1 VFENHSSILSA
12 LGLGYLVL
20 TAWPLA
26 KTDIL
31 ERRLPNK
38 YVLPAFPITWIGQ
51 ILAGISG
58 FGFQNFL
65 IANLI
70 ALLVFAVSLGI
81 NRLGLLGMGDVKL
94 MTVMALALGWYSPL
108 YPVVAF
114 GLTFLIAGL
123 VALALL
129 ALKKIKL
136 GGSMPLGPYL
146 IAGFLGAVTL
156 VAWSST
162 AHQAPNLTALL

>member
-1 VFENHSSILSA
+1 VFENLSSLFSA

-38 YVLPAFPITWIGQ
+38 YVLPAFPITWLGQ
-51 ILAGISG
+51 IIAGVLGAGFLDMLWAFLAAVITFASS
-58 FGFQNFL
+58 
-65 IANLI
+65 
-70 ALLVFAVSLGI
+70 LLI

-94 MTVMALALGWYSPL
+94 MTVMSLALGWYSPL
-108 YPVVAF
+108 LPIIAL
-114 GLTFLIAGL
+114 GLSFLIAGA

-129 ALKKIKL
+129 AGKRIKL

-146 IAGFLGAVTL
+146 IAGFLGAITL
-156 VAWSST
+156 AVWS
-162 AHQAPNLTALL
+162 

>member
-1 VFENHSSILSA
+1 MFENLSSLFSA

-38 YVLPAFPITWIGQ
+38 YVLPAFPITWVGQ
-51 ILAGISG
+51 VSAGFFGAGFENMIWALVAAVATFAIS
-58 FGFQNFL
+58 L
-65 IANLI
+65 
-70 ALLVFAVSLGI
+70 SI

-108 YPVVAF
+108 LPAVALGISF
-114 GLTFLIAGL
+114 FIAGA
-123 VALALL
+123 VATWQLIT
-129 ALKKIKL
+129 KKLEL

-146 IAGFLGAVTL
+146 IAGFLGAITL
-156 VAWSST
+156 VAWS
-162 AHQAPNLTALL
+162 

>member
-1 VFENHSSILSA
+1 MFENLSSLFSA

-38 YVLPAFPITWIGQ
+38 YVLPAFPITWLGQ
-51 ILAGISG
+51 LLAGVTGAGFVNMLWSLLSG
-58 FGFQNFL
+58 VVTFTL
-65 IANLI
+65 S
-70 ALLVFAVSLGI
+70 LLI

-94 MTVMALALGWYSPL
+94 MTVMALALGWFSPL
-108 YPVVAF
+108 LPIIAL
-114 GLTFLIAGL
+114 GISFLIAGV
-123 VALALL
+123 VAFWLL
-129 ALKKIKL
+129 MRKKIKL

-156 VAWSST
+156 AVWS
-162 AHQAPNLTALL
+162 

>member
-1 VFENHSSILSA
+1 MFENLSSLFSA

-38 YVLPAFPITWIGQ
+38 YVLPAFPITWLGQ
-51 ILAGISG
+51 LLAGVTGAG
-58 FGFQNFL
+58 FVNML
-65 IANLI
+65 W
-70 ALLVFAVSLGI
+70 ALLAGVVTFTLSLLI

-94 MTVMALALGWYSPL
+94 MTVMALALGWFSTLLPIIAL
-108 YPVVAF
+108 
-114 GLTFLIAGL
+114 GLSFLIAGV
-123 VALALL
+123 VAIWLL
-129 ALKKIKL
+129 MRKKLKL

-156 VAWSST
+156 AVWS
-162 AHQAPNLTALL
+162 

>member
-1 VFENHSSILSA
+1 VFENLSSLFSA

-38 YVLPAFPITWIGQ
+38 YVLPAFPITWLGQ
-51 ILAGISG
+51 LLAGFSG
-58 FGFQNFL
+58 AGFVNML
-65 IANLI
+65 W
-70 ALLVFAVSLGI
+70 ALLAGVVTFGLSLVI

-94 MTVMALALGWYSPL
+94 MTVMALALGWFSPL
-108 YPVVAF
+108 LPIIAL
-114 GLTFLIAGL
+114 GLSFLIAGI
-123 VALALL
+123 VAIWLL
-129 ALKKIKL
+129 LRKKIRL

-156 VAWSST
+156 AVWS
-162 AHQAPNLTALL
+162 

>member
-1 VFENHSSILSA
+1 VFENLSSLFSA

-38 YVLPAFPITWIGQ
+38 YVLPAFPITWLGQ
-51 ILAGISG
+51 ILAGV
-58 FGFQNFL
+58 FGAGYLNMFW
-65 IANLI
+65 
-70 ALLVFAVSLGI
+70 ALLAAVITFAISLII

-94 MTVMALALGWYSPL
+94 MTVMSLALGWYSPL
-108 YPVVAF
+108 LPIIAL
-114 GLTFLIAGL
+114 GLSFLIAGA

-129 ALKKIKL
+129 MGKRIKL

-146 IAGFLGAVTL
+146 IAGFLGTLTLAV
-156 VAWSST
+156 WS
-162 AHQAPNLTALL
+162 

>member
-1 VFENHSSILSA
+1 MFENLSSLFSA

-38 YVLPAFPITWIGQ
+38 YVLPAFPITWFGQ
-51 ILAGISG
+51 IVAGALGAGFLNMLWAFLAAAITFAIS
-58 FGFQNFL
+58 L
-65 IANLI
+65 M
-70 ALLVFAVSLGI
+70 I

-94 MTVMALALGWYSPL
+94 MTVMSLALGWYSPL
-108 YPVVAF
+108 LPIIAL
-114 GLTFLIAGL
+114 GLSFLIAGVVAIALL
-123 VALALL
+123 VARR
-129 ALKKIKL
+129 IKL

-146 IAGFLGAVTL
+146 IAGFLGAITL
-156 VAWSST
+156 AVWS
-162 AHQAPNLTALL
+162 

>member
-1 VFENHSSILSA
+1 VFENLSSLFSA

-38 YVLPAFPITWIGQ
+38 YVLPAFPITWLGQ
-51 ILAGISG
+51 VLAGLFGAGHLNMLWAFLAAVITFSIS
-58 FGFQNFL
+58 
-65 IANLI
+65 
-70 ALLVFAVSLGI
+70 LLI

-94 MTVMALALGWYSPL
+94 MTVMSLALGWYSPVL
-108 YPVVAF
+108 PIIAL
-114 GLTFLIAGL
+114 GLSFFYAGL
-123 VALALL
+123 VAVLLL
-129 ALKKIKL
+129 AIKRIKL

-146 IAGFLGAVTL
+146 IAGFLSAVTL
-156 VAWSST
+156 AVWS
-162 AHQAPNLTALL
+162 

>member
-1 VFENHSSILSA
+1 VFENLSSLFSA

-38 YVLPAFPITWIGQ
+38 YVLPAFPITWLGQ
-51 ILAGISG
+51 LLAGFTGAG
-58 FGFQNFL
+58 FSNML
-65 IANLI
+65 W
-70 ALLVFAVSLGI
+70 ALLAGVITFALSLSI

-94 MTVMALALGWYSPL
+94 MTVMALALGWFSPL
-108 YPVVAF
+108 LP
-114 GLTFLIAGL
+114 L
-123 VALALL
+123 VALGLSFLVAGVVATLL
-129 ALKKIKL
+129 LVIRKIKL
-136 GGSMPLGPYL
+136 GESMALGPYL

-156 VAWSST
+156 AVWS
-162 AHQAPNLTALL
+162 

>member
-1 VFENHSSILSA
+1 VFENLSSLFSA

-51 ILAGISG
+51 FLAGLFGAG
-58 FGFQNFL
+58 FTNMLWAFIAGVVTFL
-65 IANLI
+65 IAL
-70 ALLVFAVSLGI
+70 AI
-81 NRLGLLGMGDVKL
+81 NRAGLLGMGDVKL
-94 MTVMALALGWYSPL
+94 MSVMAIALGWYSPL
-108 YPVVAF
+108 LPIVAL
-114 GLTFLIAGL
+114 GLSFLIAGV

-129 ALKKIKL
+129 LSKRIKL

-146 IAGFLGAVTL
+146 LAGFFGAITL
-156 VAWSST
+156 VVWS
-162 AHQAPNLTALL
+162 

>member
-1 VFENHSSILSA
+1 MFENLSSLFSA

-38 YVLPAFPITWIGQ
+38 YVLPAFPITWLGQ
-51 ILAGISG
+51 LLAGVNGAG
-58 FGFQNFL
+58 FSNML
-65 IANLI
+65 W
-70 ALLVFAVSLGI
+70 ALLAGVVTFTLSLLI

-94 MTVMALALGWYSPL
+94 MTVMALALGWFSTLLPIIAL
-108 YPVVAF
+108 
-114 GLTFLIAGL
+114 GLSFLIAGV
-123 VALALL
+123 VAIWLL
-129 ALKKIKL
+129 MRKKLKL

-156 VAWSST
+156 AVWS
-162 AHQAPNLTALL
+162 

>member
-1 VFENHSSILSA
+1 LFSA

-38 YVLPAFPITWIGQ
+38 YVLPAFPITWLGQ
-51 ILAGISG
+51 IVAGVLGAG
-58 FGFQNFL
+58 FFNMLWAFFAAA
-65 IANLI
+65 IT
-70 ALLVFAVSLGI
+70 FAVSLVI

-94 MTVMALALGWYSPL
+94 MAVMSLALGWYSPL
-108 YPVVAF
+108 LPIIAL
-114 GLTFLIAGL
+114 GLSFFFAGL
-123 VALALL
+123 VAVLLL
-129 ALKKIKL
+129 AIKRIKL

-146 IAGFLGAVTL
+146 IAGFLGAITL
-156 VAWSST
+156 AVWS
-162 AHQAPNLTALL
+162 

>member
-1 VFENHSSILSA
+1 VFENLSSLFSA

-38 YVLPAFPITWIGQ
+38 YVLPAFPITWLGQ
-51 ILAGISG
+51 LLAGVTGAG
-58 FGFQNFL
+58 FSNML
-65 IANLI
+65 W
-70 ALLVFAVSLGI
+70 ALLAGVVTFTLSLLI

-94 MTVMALALGWYSPL
+94 MTVMALALGWFSTLLPIIAL
-108 YPVVAF
+108 
-114 GLTFLIAGL
+114 GLSFLIAGV
-123 VALALL
+123 VAIWLL
-129 ALKKIKL
+129 LRKKIKL

-156 VAWSST
+156 AVWS
-162 AHQAPNLTALL
+162 